1 MQLNNNSTMN
11 SIKILW
17 VDDEIDLL
25 KPHILFLE
33 KKNYAVTT
41 CNNGRD
47 AVDLFSEE
55 SFDIV
60 FLDENMPGM
69 SGLETL
75 AEIKEKK
82 SSIPVIMIT
91 KSEEE
96 YIMEE
101 AIGSKIADYL
111 IKPVNPNQ
119 ILLSLKKNLD
129 HSRLVSEKTTLDY
142 QKEFRKIAMDMAMVN
157 SYEDWV
163 ELYKKLL
170 FWEIELEN
178 INDLNLIEILE
189 SQKVEANVQFGKFI
203 ERNYEDWF
211 ETPVRQGS
219 YDTKSEARSKGEQPA
234 NKPIQSHTL
243 FRELV
248 VPEIVKKEKPIFFV
262 VIDNLRYD
270 QWKAIES
277 VVNNHYKLEKE
288 VPYFSILPTATQYA
302 RNAIFSGLLPI
313 DMEKQFPQYWKND
326 VDEGGKNLY
335 EAEFLAAHLKRLGLN
350 IKHDYFKITNFSGGK
365 KLAENFKA
373 LKDHDLVTVVYN
385 FVDML
390 SHAKTE
396 MDVVKELASDD
407 KAYRSLTLSW
417 FKNSPLL
424 EIIQQA
430 QRLGFK
436 LIITTDHGTINVK
449 NPSKVIGDKNTSLN
463 LRYKTGRSLTYE
475 DKDVYAVKD
484 PKKIG
489 LPTINMS
496 SSYIFAKND
505 LFLAYVNNYNHYVS
519 YYRNTYQHGGI
530 SLEEMIVPFLMFN
543 PK

>member
-1 MQLNNNSTMN
+1 MN
-11 SIKILW
+11 EIKILW

-33 KKNYAVTT
+33 KKNYKVTT
-41 CNNGRD
+41 ANNGQD
-47 AVDLFSEE
+47 ALDLFDEE
-55 SFDIV
+55 NFDIV
-60 FLDENMPGM
+60 FLDENMPGL

-75 AEIKEKK
+75 AEMKEKK
-82 SSIPVIMIT
+82 SSVPVIMIT

-129 HSRLVSEKTTLDY
+129 NSRLVSEKTTLDY
-142 QKEFRKIAMDMAMVN
+142 QKEFRKIAMDLSMVN

-163 ELYKKLL
+163 DLYKKLI

-178 INDLNLIEILE
+178 IEDHSMIEILE
-189 SQKVEANVQFGKFI
+189 SQKLEANSQFGKFI
-203 ERNYEDWF
+203 EKNYEDWF
-211 ETPVRQGS
+211 DPKE
-219 YDTKSEARSKGEQPA
+219 D
-234 NKPIQSHTL
+234 NKPVLSHNL
-243 FRELV
+243 FKELV
-248 VPEIVKKEKPIFFV
+248 VPEIKKKQPILFV

-270 QWKAIES
+270 QWKAFES

-288 VPYFSILPTATQYA
+288 TSYYSILPTATQYA
-302 RNAIFSGLLPI
+302 RNAIFSGLTPLE
-313 DMEKQFPQYWKND
+313 MEKKYPQYWKND
-326 VDEGGKNLY
+326 VDDGGKNLY
-335 EAEFLAAHLKRLGLN
+335 EAEFLTEQLRRLGLN
-350 IKHDYFKITNFSGGK
+350 IKQEYYKITNFKDGK
-365 KLAENFKA
+365 KLVDNFKG
-373 LKDHDLVTVVYN
+373 LKNNDLTTVVYN

-396 MDVVKELASDD
+396 MDVVKELASND

-424 EIIQQA
+424 EMIQQA
-430 QRLGFK
+430 QQMGFK
-436 LIITTDHGTINVK
+436 LILTTDHGTINVK
-449 NPSKVIGDKNTSLN
+449 NPSKVIGDRNTSLN

-475 DKDVYAVKD
+475 ERDVYHVKD
-484 PKKIG
+484 PKSIQ
-489 LPTINMS
+489 LPAVNMS
-496 SSYIFAKND
+496 SSFIFAKND
-505 LFLAYVNNYNHYVS
+505 LFLAYVNNFNHYVS

-530 SLEEMIVPFLMFN
+530 SLEEMIIPFLVFN